1 MKGRAISDAR
11 TSMQRLP
18 VSDAAWIPTPLVR
31 CSILLHAGSALSA
44 LAVADAWPWAAAAV
58 FGNHLVLGAAG
69 MMPRSNLLGDNL
81 TRLPGESA
89 QRGMV
94 ALTFDDGP
102 DPAVTPLLL
111 DILDRHGAT
120 ASFFCV
126 GRKAAAQPAL
136 LRDMIAAGHSVE
148 NHSYGHSWLFA
159 CYGLGA
165 LRREATAAQDA
176 IARITGRPPRF
187 FRAPMGLR
195 SPLLD
200 PVLAA
205 MGLRYVSW
213 TRRGFDTV
221 CRDPGLVLRRLTAG
235 VSAGDVLLLHDG
247 GSARGADGRPVVLAV
262 LPLLLRELAARGLR
276 AVSLPEALGEA
287 PVCEA
292 SAAPAARPREP
303 AAALT
308 TAR

>member
-1 MKGRAISDAR
+1 MSVSGAAESGRHWRA
-11 TSMQRLP
+11 
-18 VSDAAWIPTPLVR
+18 AAWAPTPLVR
-31 CSILLHAGSALSA
+31 YSILLHAGSALSA
-44 LAVADAWPWAAAAV
+44 LAVANAWPWAAAAV
-58 FGNHLVLGAAG
+58 CANHLVLGAAG
-69 MMPRSNLLGDNL
+69 MLPRSRLLGPNL
-81 TRLPGESA
+81 VRLPQERA
-89 QRGMV
+89 RRGLV

-111 DILDRHGAT
+111 DALDRHGAT

-126 GRKAAAQPAL
+126 GQKAAAQPSI
-136 LRDMIAAGHSVE
+136 LRDMVAAGHSVE
-148 NHSYGHSWLFA
+148 NHSDGHSWLFA
-159 CYGLGA
+159 CHGLGA
-165 LRREATAAQDA
+165 LRREAAAAQEA

-235 VSAGDVLLLHDG
+235 ISAGDVLLLHDG

-276 AVSLPEALGEA
+276 AVSLPEALGDA
-287 PVCEA
+287 PMREGPGELVAC
-292 SAAPAARPREP
+292 PRES
-303 AAALT
+303 AEALT